1 MGLIMVL
8 GKYLGEGGCAA
19 PGDVCERTMN
29 CKMLKVRKGTTKI

>member
-8 GKYLGEGGCAA
+8 GKYLGEDGCAA

-29 CKMLKVRKGTTKI
+29 CKILKVSKRTINI